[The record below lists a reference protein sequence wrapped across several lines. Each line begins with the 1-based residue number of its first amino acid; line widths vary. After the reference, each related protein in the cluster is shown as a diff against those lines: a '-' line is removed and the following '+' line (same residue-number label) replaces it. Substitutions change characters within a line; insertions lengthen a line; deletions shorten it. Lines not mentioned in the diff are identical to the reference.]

1 MGTESMK
8 AFPLSTA
15 WGETSLRTSRP
26 YSDFPMRLPRAI
38 AIGNPI
44 IPVPGMPTPIAFLI
58 ILPLR
63 PRLIS
68 SGCIPKSSV
77 ALATASDTAMGSVQ
91 PSAGTTSRRIKEI
104 IFSLVALSIMLG
116 LLVEWIMMTHTL
128 AVFD

>member
-1 MGTESMK
+1 MLNFDGYRINES
-8 AFPLSTA
+8 LSSFDRL
-15 WGETSLRTSRP
+15 GRDFFEDLETVFGF
-26 YSDFPMRLPRAI
+26 SDE
-38 AIGNPI
+38 
-44 IPVPGMPTPIAFLI
+44 T
-58 ILPLR
+58 
-63 PRLIS
+63 